1 LSAAQLLSPV
11 VVSGLRRFGVFS
23 LSATCVVSVSS
34 VFSGSRRFGFFRFQ
48 WLTPFRFRLL
58 SAACAVSVS
67 VVSAAFAVSVLLC
80 FGSDTLVPAALA
92 IVPFVYRGDFL

>member
-1 LSAAQLLSPV
+1 LRRFGSRCQRLAPFRFLVVSSSAFVAL

-34 VFSGSRRFGFFRFQ
+34 VVSGSRRFGLFRFQ
-48 WLTPFRFRLL
+48 WLAPFRFRLL

-67 VVSAAFAVSVLLC
+67 VVSAAFAVSVLFC
-80 FGSDTLVPAALA
+80 F
-92 IVPFVYRGDFL
+92 I